1 VKTHAGRGKI
11 ITMSQRIL
19 SACALGASIAAL
31 LAVGASAAPG
41 ARTDWP
47 NYGNDRGAQRYSPL
61 TQITPEN
68 VTSLKVAWTYH
79 MKPADAKRVATSET
93 TPLVVGNIMYLGSPY
108 GHIVA
113 LDATTG
119 KEIWKYKLPGIERP
133 APRGIAYWPGDKDDA
148 PELLF
153 GTNDGKLVAI
163 DVKTGQPAD
172 KFGEHGFVNLR
183 TPDVMRG
190 YDKEY
195 ALTSPPGIYRNLVMT
210 GASNPEEPRSVSGDE
225 RAWDVRTGKLVWT
238 FHAVPRKGEFGYD
251 TWAPG
256 STENRSG
263 LNIWNMITVDD
274 KRGVAFLP
282 FTGPATDRWG
292 GDRHGANL
300 FGNTLVAVDAMTGK
314 RLWHFQLLHHEVWDW
329 DQPTPPML
337 FDVKRDGKT
346 IPAVAA
352 MNKSGYL
359 FILNRLTGKPLYDV
373 KEVPVPKSNVEGEE
387 TWPTQPVPVTP
398 PPLATRQSFTAA
410 TDVTNITPELHD
422 FCEKLIATHHIH
434 DSVPFSPLT
443 SDSQIARFPGS
454 GGGPEWGGGAFD
466 PKLGYFIVNTN
477 EMGSIE
483 QLEKKKGGYWA
494 SANIPD
500 SFFEQEIPGHGY
512 YPCQNPPW
520 GDLWAV
526 NVNTG
531 KVVWRVNL
539 GVSDIMPEGKQNTG
553 RPNLGA
559 PLTTAS
565 GLIFIGAT
573 DDNRFRAFD
582 TRTGK
587 ELWTYKLDASAHAS
601 PVTYQ
606 GADGKQYVAVVAT
619 GGSFVHSPSVGDSL
633 VVFALP

>member
-1 VKTHAGRGKI
+1 MSRSNLRSWMMAGLLGG
-11 ITMSQRIL
+11 TCL
-19 SACALGASIAAL
+19 TGGLAL
-31 LAVGASAAPG
+31 AAPG
-41 ARTDWP
+41 EDWP
-47 NYGNDRGAQRYSPL
+47 NYGNDRGAMRYSPL
-61 TQITPEN
+61 TQITPAN

-79 MKPADAKRVATSET
+79 MKPADATRIATTET
-93 TPLVVGNIMYLGSPY
+93 TPLGVGNTMYLGSPY

-119 KEIWKYKLPGIERP
+119 KEIWNYKMPGNTRP
-133 APRGIAYWPGDKDDA
+133 APRGMAYWPGEGDYA
-148 PELLF
+148 PELIF
-153 GTNDGKLVAI
+153 GTNDGKMLAI
-163 DVKTGQPAD
+163 DVKTGKPAER
-172 KFGEHGFVNLR
+172 FGEHGFVNLK
-183 TPDVMRG
+183 TPEIMRG
-190 YDKEY
+190 YDKNY
-195 ALTSPPGIYRNLVMT
+195 ALTSPPGIFKNLILQ
-210 GASNPEEPRSVSGDE
+210 GGSGPEESRSISGDE
-225 RAWDVRTGKLVWT
+225 RAWDARTGKLVWT
-238 FHAVPRKGEFGYD
+238 FHAVPREGEFGND
-251 TWAPG
+251 TWPKDG
-256 STENRSG
+256 WQNRAG
-263 LNIWNMITVDD
+263 VNIWNMITVDD
-274 KRGVAFLP
+274 QRGIAFLP
-282 FTGPATDRWG
+282 FTGPGPDRWG
-292 GDRHGANL
+292 GDRHGTNL
-300 FGNTLVAVDAMTGK
+300 FGNTLVAVDALTGK

-337 FDVKRDGKT
+337 FDVKRNGKT

-359 FILNRLTGKPLYDV
+359 FILDRLTGKPLYDV
-373 KEVPVPKSNVEGEE
+373 KEVPVPKSNVEREE
-387 TWPTQPVPVTP
+387 TWPTQPIPVTP
-398 PPLATRQSFTAA
+398 PPLATVQSFTAA

-422 FCEKLIATHHIH
+422 FCEKLIATHHLH

-466 PKLGYFIVNTN
+466 PKLGYFIVNTQ

-483 QLEKKKGGYWA
+483 QLEKKKEGYWA

-539 GVSDIMPEGKQNTG
+539 GVSDIMPEGKRNTG

-573 DDNRFRAFD
+573 DDSRFRAFE

-587 ELWTYKLDASAHAS
+587 ELWTYKMEASAHAS
-601 PVTYQ
+601 PVAYRGT
-606 GADGKQYVAVVAT
+606 DGKQYVAVVAT
-619 GGSFVHSPSVGDSL
+619 GGAFVHSPAVGDSL
-633 VVFALP
+633 VVFGLP

>member
-1 VKTHAGRGKI
+1 
-11 ITMSQRIL
+11 MSKRIW
-19 SACALGASIAAL
+19 SACALGVSIAGL
-31 LAVGASAAPG
+31 LAVGASAAPE

-47 NYGNDRGAQRYSPL
+47 NYGNDRGAMRYSPL
-61 TQITPEN
+61 AQITPEN

-79 MKPADAKRVATSET
+79 MKPADATRIATSET

-119 KEIWKYKLPGIERP
+119 KEIWNYKLPGNTRP
-133 APRGIAYWPGDKDDA
+133 APRGIAYWPGDKDYA
-148 PELLF
+148 PEILF

-163 DVKTGQPAD
+163 DVKIGQPAS
-172 KFGEHGFVNLR
+172 KFGENGFVNLR
-183 TPDVMRG
+183 TPEIMRG
-190 YDKEY
+190 YDKNY
-195 ALTSPPGIYRNLVMT
+195 ALTSPAGIYRNLIIT

-263 LNIWNMITVDD
+263 VNIWNMITVDD
-274 KRGVAFLP
+274 KRGIVFLP
-282 FTGPATDRWG
+282 FTGPASDRWG

-300 FGNTLVAVDAMTGK
+300 FGNSLVAVDAMTGK

-352 MNKSGYL
+352 MNKSGYM

-422 FCEKLIATHHIH
+422 FCEKLIATHHLH

-466 PKLGYFIVNTN
+466 PKLGYFIVNTQ

-512 YPCQNPPW
+512 YPCQDPPW

-531 KVVWRVNL
+531 KVAWRVNL

-573 DDNRFRAFD
+573 DDSRFRAFD
-582 TRTGK
+582 TKTGK
-587 ELWTYKLDASAHAS
+587 ELWTFKLDASAHAS
-601 PVTYQ
+601 PVTYK
-606 GADGKQYVAVVAT
+606 GTDGKQYVAVVAT
-619 GGSFVHSPSVGDSL
+619 GGAFVHSPPVGDSL

>member
-1 VKTHAGRGKI
+1 
-11 ITMSQRIL
+11 MSKSMFL
-19 SACALGASIAAL
+19 VWMLGVSLLAL
-31 LAVGASAAPG
+31 LGRDGLAAPES
-41 ARTDWP
+41 RTDWP
-47 NYGNDRGAQRYSPL
+47 NYGNDRGAMRYSPL
-61 TQITPEN
+61 AQITPAN
-68 VTSLKVAWTYH
+68 VAALKVAWTYH
-79 MKPADAKRVATSET
+79 MKPADATRIATSET

-119 KEIWKYKLPGIERP
+119 KEIWNFKLPGNSRP
-133 APRGIAYWPGDKDDA
+133 APRGIAYWPGDKEYA

-163 DVKTGQPAD
+163 NVQTGQPAA
-172 KFGEHGFVNLR
+172 KFGENGFVNLR
-183 TPDVMRG
+183 TPEIMRG
-190 YDKEY
+190 YNMNY
-195 ALTSPPGIYRNLVMT
+195 ALTSPPGIYRNLVLT
-210 GASNPEEPRSVSGDE
+210 GASNPEDPRSVSGDE

-238 FHAVPRKGEFGYD
+238 FHAVPRPGEFGND
-251 TWAPG
+251 TWPKDG
-256 STENRSG
+256 WQNRSG
-263 LNIWNMITVDD
+263 VNIWNMITVDD
-274 KRGVAFLP
+274 KRGIAFLP
-282 FTGPATDRWG
+282 FTGPASDRWG

-337 FDVKRDGKT
+337 FDVIKDGKT

-359 FILNRLTGKPLYDV
+359 FILNRLTGVPIYPI
-373 KEVPVPKSNVEGEE
+373 KEIPVPASNVTDEQ
-387 TWPTQPVPVTP
+387 TWPTQPIPVTP
-398 PPLATRQSFTAA
+398 PPLARQSFTAA
-410 TDVTNITPELHD
+410 TDTTSITPELQSY
-422 FCEKLIATHHIH
+422 CKNLIATHKLH

-443 SDSQIARFPGS
+443 MDSQIARFPGS
-454 GGGPEWGGGAFD
+454 GGGPEWGGGALD

-477 EMGSIE
+477 ELGSIE
-483 QLEKKKGGYWA
+483 QLEKKKDGHWG
-494 SANIPD
+494 STTGPD
-500 SFFEQEIPGHGY
+500 SFFILEKKGHGY

-531 KVVWRVNL
+531 QVAWRVNL
-539 GVSDIMPEGKQNTG
+539 GVSDIMPEGKQDTG
-553 RPNLGA
+553 RPSLGA

-573 DDNRFRAFD
+573 DDSRFRAFE
-582 TRTGK
+582 TKTGK

-601 PVTYQ
+601 PITYK
-606 GADGKQYVAVVAT
+606 GVDGKQYIAVVAT
-619 GGSFVHSPSVGDSL
+619 GGSFLHSPAVGDSL